1 MNKYLKEF
9 AERYSLKENGNN
21 VVYGVFN
28 GYQVVVSLSN
38 TNPVDCFVRIY
49 SNFREVKGDVE
60 SFLSIRKSEY
70 KLRVYTFS
78 NSTLTFDYTTFGVKG
93 WVEKAE
99 KILLE
104 LTEHLTRI
112 QAKGIEYCPGC
123 GEKMDIPTTV
133 TVHNNPLLLCS
144 NCAGKIKEEQDK
156 KEAEYQA
163 APGNYGKGLIGA
175 IIGALIGGVV
185 WIAVA
190 YILGLVSAFIAV
202 LITYLAAIGYDK
214 MQGKQSQKK
223 LIITTAVSLVVVVLS
238 MYLSYVVMVNAELK
252 AAGIT
257 ENPFISL
264 AYLLETDPEVMAGFI
279 GDMFMSLLFGVLGTI
294 AYAQSM
300 KKKLHK

>member
-60 SFLSIRKSEY
+60 SFLAVRKSEY
-70 KLRVYTFS
+70 KLRVYNFS
-78 NSTLTFDYTTFGVKG
+78 NSTLTFDHTTFGVKG

-112 QAKGIEYCPGC
+112 QAKGVEYCPAC

-133 TVHNNPLLLCS
+133 TVHNNPLLLCT
-144 NCAGKIKEEQDK
+144 NCANKIKEEQDR

-175 IIGALIGGVV
+175 IAGALVGGVV
-185 WIAVA
+185 WILV
-190 YILGLVSAFIAV
+190 GLLFGLISGFIAV
-202 LITYLAAIGYDK
+202 LISYLAALGYDK
-214 MQGKQSQKK
+214 MKGKQNKYK
-223 LIITTAVSLVVVVLS
+223 IIINIAVSIVVIILS
-238 MYLSYVVMVNAELK
+238 MYLTYVLLVASEYNSTIGWA
-252 AAGIT
+252 I
-257 ENPFISL
+257 NQFS
-264 AYLLETDPEVMAGFI
+264 YLLKTNSEILSGFI
-279 GDMFMSLLFGVLGTI
+279 GDMLFSMVFGILGVL
-294 AYAQSM
+294 AYNQSI
-300 KKKLHK
+300 KKKIKK

>member
-1 MNKYLKEF
+1 MNKHLKEF

-38 TNPVDCFVRIY
+38 MNPGDFFVRIY

-60 SFLSIRKSEY
+60 SFLAVRKSEY
-70 KLRVYTFS
+70 KLRTYNFS
-78 NSTLTFDYTTFGVKG
+78 NSTLTFDHTTLGVKG

-112 QAKGIEYCPGC
+112 QAKGVEYCPGC

-133 TVHNNPLLLCS
+133 TVHNNPLLLCT
-144 NCAGKIKEEQDK
+144 NCANKIKEEQDK

-163 APGNYGKGLIGA
+163 APGNYGKGLLGA
-175 IIGALIGGVV
+175 VVGALIGGVV
-185 WIAVA
+185 WIAAA

-202 LITYLAAIGYDK
+202 LITYLAALGYDK

-223 LIITTAVSLVVVVLS
+223 LVITTVVSLAVVVLS
-238 MYLSYVVMVNAELK
+238 MYLSYVVMVNSSLK
-252 AAGIT
+252 AEGLT
-257 ENPFISL
+257 ENPFVAL
-264 AYLLETDPEVMAGFI
+264 AYLLETDNEIKAAFI
-279 GDMFMSLLFGVLGTI
+279 SDMFMSLLFGALGTI

>member
-1 MNKYLKEF
+1 MNKYLQEF
-9 AERYSLKENGNN
+9 KDKYSLKASGNN

-38 TNPVDCFVRIY
+38 MNPADCFVRIY

-60 SFLSIRKSEY
+60 SFLVVRKSEY
-70 KLRVYTFS
+70 KLRTYNFS
-78 NSTLTFDYTTFGVKG
+78 NSTLTFDHTTLGVKG

-112 QAKGIEYCPGC
+112 QAKGVEYCPAC
-123 GEKMDIPTTV
+123 GEKMDIPTKV
-133 TVHNNPLLLCS
+133 TVHNNPLLLCT
-144 NCAGKIKEEQDK
+144 NCASKIQGEQEKAEE
-156 KEAEYQA
+156 AYQA
-163 APGNYGKGLIGA
+163 APGNYGKGLLGA
-175 IIGALIGGVV
+175 IVGALIGGVV

-190 YILGLVSAFIAV
+190 YVLGLVSAFIAV

-223 LIITTAVSLVVVVLS
+223 LVITTVVSLAVVVLS
-238 MYLSYVVMVNAELK
+238 MYLSYVVMVNSALK
-252 AAGIT
+252 AEGLT
-257 ENPFISL
+257 ENPFIAL
-264 AYLLETDPEVMAGFI
+264 AYLLETDNEIKASFI
-279 GDMFMSLLFGVLGTI
+279 SDMFMSLLFGTLGTI